1 MACTFTYIISFNHV
15 SPAKYLFYSHCTDG
29 GEMNVKY
36 IDSLVQGHNAK
47 QCQNQDLYPSPP
59 EL

>member
-1 MACTFTYIISFNHV
+1 M
-15 SPAKYLFYSHCTDG
+15 G
-29 GEMNVKY
+29 GMKVKY

-47 QCQNQDLYPSPP
+47 RWQNQDLYPRPP

>member
-1 MACTFTYIISFNHV
+1 M
-15 SPAKYLFYSHCTDG
+15 G
-29 GEMNVKY
+29 GEMKVKY

>member
-1 MACTFTYIISFNHV
+1 MFV
-15 SPAKYLFYSHCTDG
+15 DSHCHINSEDFDADREDVVARAR
-29 GEMNVKY
+29 EMKVKY